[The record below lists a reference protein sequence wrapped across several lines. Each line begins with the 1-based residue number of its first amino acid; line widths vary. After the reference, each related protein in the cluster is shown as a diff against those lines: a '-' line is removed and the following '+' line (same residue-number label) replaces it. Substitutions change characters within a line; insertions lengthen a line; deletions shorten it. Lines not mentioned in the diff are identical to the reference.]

1 MFKKRIFYIVLC
13 AVMCAFCAVISQIA
27 IPTPLG
33 IPLTLQTFIFSL
45 IGYVLGIKYGL
56 LTAFLYVLMG
66 AIGLPVFYGFRGG
79 ISAIFGD
86 PTGGFIIGFLPL
98 TMICGIKS
106 NIFSAKHGRIFSVL
120 FGFLGVILCHLCG
133 VLVYTVLSGI
143 PFYKSALIV
152 SLPFILKDFALST
165 LAYFLSGKI
174 IKLLKRTIPEFK

>member
-1 MFKKRIFYIVLC
+1 
-13 AVMCAFCAVISQIA
+13 MCAFCTVISQIA
-27 IPTPLG
+27 IPTPFG

-56 LTAFLYVLMG
+56 LTVFLYVLMG

-98 TMICGIKS
+98 TMLCGLKS
-106 NIFSAKHGRIFSVL
+106 NIFNAKNGRIFSVL

-133 VLVYTVLSGI
+133 ITMYTILSGM
-143 PFYKSALIV
+143 PFYKSAVIV
-152 SLPFILKDFALST
+152 SLPFIFKDFVICALAC
-165 LAYFLSGKI
+165 LLSGKV
-174 IKLLKRTIPEFK
+174 IKILKKTIPEFK